1 MPSPDIR
8 VLTDFGQFYDII
20 YLYVLLLYTQC
31 LYTVQHSPLL
41 SFDLDTPAG
50 YWRLLDP
57 DYRDRVFQMVLTL
70 LEEEDWSYKRVP
82 LNATCEK
89 LEELEPG
96 LDIQ

>member
-1 MPSPDIR
+1 MGSYI
-8 VLTDFGQFYDII
+8 TDYA
-20 YLYVLLLYTQC
+20 T
-31 LYTVQHSPLL
+31 
-41 SFDLDTPAG
+41 AG
-50 YWRLLDP
+50 YWRLLEL

-96 LDIQ
+96 LAIQSHVM